1 MNCYRISN
9 QEILSSRKRINGRCP
24 SVSFVRYIALYWLI
38 LGRGD
43 CRVITQR
50 MKNLPFG
57 VRTFNPAQ
65 NSSLLLART
74 QPIQYNSIFSS
85 FMTVRSMGYQLS
97 TKTSVKKRFRVNCNG
112 VVKRAQSNKR
122 HIATK
127 KSRERL
133 RRLSKNVLV
142 TTKKIRKNI
151 ISMLRS

>member
-1 MNCYRISN
+1 MADV
-9 QEILSSRKRINGRCP
+9 L
-24 SVSFVRYIALYWLI
+24 
-38 LGRGD
+38 
-43 CRVITQR
+43 RVITQR
-50 MKNLPFG
+50 MKNLPFR

-65 NSSLLLART
+65 NSSLLLARP

-85 FMTVRSMGYQLS
+85 FMTVRSMGYKLS